1 MVERQKVYSYV
12 RLISIVQNGRTTV
25 KYSQKMGG
33 IAALY
38 EAAAY
43 VLGLVFFLFAV
54 DYPGAVQ
61 PAQKLAL
68 LVNNQLSMQIVTL
81 LIYVAFGAFLVVL
94 ALALHSRLQAGS
106 PAIMQT
112 ATAFGLIWAGLLIG
126 SGMVFNTGAGAVV
139 ALHSSDPSQAAA
151 IWSAI
156 DAVHA
161 GLGGE
166 VEIVGGLWILLASWA
181 ALRTGGLPRALNY
194 LGVVAGVAGVLSILP
209 GLSMLVVV
217 FALGQLVWFAWLGLV
232 MLRSSATA
240 TVQQALFENPATRQL
255 EANPSGQH

>member
-1 MVERQKVYSYV
+1 
-12 RLISIVQNGRTTV
+12 V
-25 KYSQKMGG
+25 KYSQKVGG

-43 VLGLVFFLFAV
+43 VLGMVFFLFAV

-61 PAQKLAL
+61 PAQKMAL
-68 LVNNQLSMQIVTL
+68 LLDNQLSMQAITL
-81 LIYVAFGAFLVVL
+81 LIYVVFGAFLVVL
-94 ALALHSRLQAGS
+94 ALALHDRLQAGS

-126 SGMVFNTGAGAVV
+126 SGMVFNTGMATVV
-139 ALHSSDPSQAAA
+139 ALYSSDPSQAAA
-151 IWSAI
+151 IWLAI

-166 VEIVGGLWILLASWA
+166 GEILGGLWTLLISWA
-181 ALRTGGLPRALNY
+181 ALRSGGLPRVLNY
-194 LGVVAGVAGVLSILP
+194 LGVAAGVAGVLSILP
-209 GLSMLVVV
+209 GLSMLVGV
-217 FALGQLVWFAWLGLV
+217 FALGQIVWFAWLGLL

-240 TVQQALFENPATRQL
+240 AAKQPQHENPATMQL
-255 EANPSGQH
+255 ETNASDQH

>member
-1 MVERQKVYSYV
+1 MVERLKEYS
-12 RLISIVQNGRTTV
+12 RRGLISIMQNRRPTM

-43 VLGLVFFLFAV
+43 VLGMVFFLFAV

-68 LVNNQLSMQIVTL
+68 LVNNQLSMQTVTL

-126 SGMVFNTGAGAVV
+126 SGMVFNTKVSSGRQRV
-139 ALHSSDPSQAAA
+139 AL
-151 IWSAI
+151 
-156 DAVHA
+156 
-161 GLGGE
+161 
-166 VEIVGGLWILLASWA
+166 
-181 ALRTGGLPRALNY
+181 N
-194 LGVVAGVAGVLSILP
+194 
-209 GLSMLVVV
+209 
-217 FALGQLVWFAWLGLV
+217 
-232 MLRSSATA
+232 
-240 TVQQALFENPATRQL
+240 
-255 EANPSGQH
+255 